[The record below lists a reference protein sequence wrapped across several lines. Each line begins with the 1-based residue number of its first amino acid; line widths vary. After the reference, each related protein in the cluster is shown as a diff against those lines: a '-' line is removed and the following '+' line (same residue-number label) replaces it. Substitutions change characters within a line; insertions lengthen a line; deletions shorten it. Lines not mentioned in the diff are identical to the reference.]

1 MCCCA
6 LPAPPEP
13 ATPKAESGGV
23 EETELDKLTPEGKR
37 ALKGKD
43 KEVDPEAELDPKAET
58 VPEAEVDPK
67 AEPVPEAEVAP
78 KAEVVPKAETVPE
91 AQGAQKAEVIPEAEV
106 VPKAEVVSKAE
117 VVAKAE
123 VIPKADVRR
132 IRLRDPNTEIRGI
145 RARDPKALRKR
156 IRYDIGEGPQR
167 GESSTTAA
175 QRAQNDN
182 PSEEN
187 SFEEDEELREIP
199 LPPEWVCRRKDSG
212 KVFINLKTGKETY
225 DDPRG
230 TQEQLENVWRHP
242 GRRDFPPDW
251 DVFCDSAGRHYYADF
266 SRSAPRRTRLD
277 PRGDR
282 IPRGAG
288 GEILTPEHC
297 HGWVKLRTRDH
308 IPYYINKITGER
320 SWEDPL
326 EREGGRGTPPVAP
339 EDLRNLLSLKRVG
352 NAPRDVNNSTGGE
365 ETPEDPPAAWRAPAR
380 FVEALQMIP
389 DHCPGWVKIWT
400 AGNVPK
406 YINTGTGEP
415 DELPG
420 WVAVQMPENVLH
432 YINIRTGELAE
443 EDPRDLLARRA
454 CSDPLRPWV
463 WPSSTRF
470 RRCDGTLAGAR
481 AGEGSS
487 AGGGE
492 GSSSGASAKA
502 GAEITPMEVLSSN
515 MMFRTRDG
523 TLVPSGGARADVASG
538 SGGGAGAG
546 IPEARELV
554 RELVWLRVPRWMRD
568 LVLEGVRD
576 LVLEG
581 VRDLVLE
588 GVRDPVL
595 EGVRDPVL
603 EEMLELVLE
612 QMGEEVME

>member
-13 ATPKAESGGV
+13 ATLKVESGGV

-43 KEVDPEAELDPKAET
+43 KEVDPEAEVDPKAET
-58 VPEAEVDPK
+58 
-67 AEPVPEAEVAP
+67 VPEAEVAP

-91 AQGAQKAEVIPEAEV
+91 AEVAQKAEVIPEAEV
-106 VPKAEVVSKAE
+106 VPKAEVIS
-117 VVAKAE
+117 
-123 VIPKADVRR
+123 KADVRR

-175 QRAQNDN
+175 QRVPGGPQRGESSTTAAQRAQNDN
-182 PSEEN
+182 PSEED
-187 SFEEDEELREIP
+187 SFEEDEELREVP

-326 EREGGRGTPPVAP
+326 EREGGRGRTPVPP

-352 NAPRDVNNSTGGE
+352 NAPRDVNTGTGGE
-365 ETPEDPPAAWRAPAR
+365 VTLEDPRAAWRAPAR

-406 YINTGTGEP
+406 YINTGTGE
-415 DELPG
+415 
-420 WVAVQMPENVLH
+420 VTV
-432 YINIRTGELAE
+432 
-443 EDPRDLLARRA
+443 EDPRD
-454 CSDPLRPWV
+454 
-463 WPSSTRF
+463 
-470 RRCDGTLAGAR
+470 
-481 AGEGSS
+481 
-487 AGGGE
+487 
-492 GSSSGASAKA
+492 
-502 GAEITPMEVLSSN
+502 
-515 MMFRTRDG
+515 
-523 TLVPSGGARADVASG
+523 
-538 SGGGAGAG
+538 
-546 IPEARELV
+546 
-554 RELVWLRVPRWMRD
+554 
-568 LVLEGVRD
+568 
-576 LVLEG
+576 
-581 VRDLVLE
+581 
-588 GVRDPVL
+588 
-595 EGVRDPVL
+595 
-603 EEMLELVLE
+603 
-612 QMGEEVME
+612 